1 MLEYVLLLSVCVGT
15 ICFHHPPN
23 GGWSS
28 KEACLLP
35 VDEVINQTE
44 ANLDSNPQ
52 FADHEHRFSWAC
64 VTDEE
69 LHRGTFRLT
78 NHRTLGGKW
87 TERAAVRA

>member
-1 MLEYVLLLSVCVGT
+1 MVEWTLLLGVCIGA

-35 VDEVINQTE
+35 VDTIIEKAE
-44 ANLDSNPQ
+44 ENLNINPQ
-52 FADHEHRFSWAC
+52 LADHEHRYSWAC

-69 LHRGTFRLT
+69 LHRGNFKLS
-78 NHRTLGGKW
+78 NHKVLGGKW
-87 TERAAVRA
+87 T